1 MALKD
6 KKVLVLGLGDTGLS
20 ALRWLAAQGAILS
33 VADTRENPPGIDAL
47 KAELPNV
54 KIHTGLAMEIPDGT
68 CALVLPR
75 SGIASKKNLAPINAP
90 GLCDSDYRGEYMVAL
105 HNYGNVPQIVTPGE
119 RIAQVVFINY
129 LSAAFEQVNSLE
141 DTDRGTNG
149 FGSTGTK

>member
-1 MALKD
+1 MNID
-6 KKVLVLGLGDTGLS
+6 VKVMKMNQNAEIPSRGSVQS
-20 ALRWLAAQGAILS
+20 AGYDLYNSSQEEI
-33 VADTRENPPGIDAL
+33 EIKPG
-47 KAELPNV
+47 ENV

-68 CALVLPR
+68 CALILPR